1 MNNMETI
8 TRRLAEEHDAKIRA
22 TWPEHMIQANHKII
36 DLILA
41 NQMTNEHPIPINLV
55 STRKP

>member
-22 TWPEHMIQANHKII
+22 TWPEYMIQANHKII

-41 NQMTNEHPIPINLV
+41 NQARALIPNAV
-55 STRKP
+55 TTKDAK